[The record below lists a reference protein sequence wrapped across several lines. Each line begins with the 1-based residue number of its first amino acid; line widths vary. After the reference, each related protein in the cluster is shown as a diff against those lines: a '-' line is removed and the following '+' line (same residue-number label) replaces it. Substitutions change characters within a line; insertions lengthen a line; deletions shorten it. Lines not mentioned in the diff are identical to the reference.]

1 MASRSLTVARRAAV
15 AVCAPLARGF
25 RAAAILSTRAEV
37 VPTKKSQKQASLAS
51 ILEKELQ
58 YEKED
63 NNTEANLK
71 EIADSLEG
79 WTLKNETGTSR
90 FQVSRKVSACISRGL
105 QLAHSWHVLFAG
117 SRYSVTGFYFVLAPV
132 ANA

>member
-15 AVCAPLARGF
+15 AVCAPLTRGF

-37 VPTKKSQKQASLAS
+37 VPTKKGKKEASLAS

-79 WTLKNETGTSR
+79 WTLNNESGTSR
-90 FQVSRKVSACISRGL
+90 FQVSRKVSTHAS
-105 QLAHSWHVLFAG
+105 AV
-117 SRYSVTGFYFVLAPV
+117 V
-132 ANA
+132 